1 MSLWYLNI
9 LGTWIEV
16 LNRLKTYCFK
26 KGISRSCEMITIRCH
41 LEKYL

>member
-16 LNRLKTYCFK
+16 LNCMKTYYFK
-26 KGISRSCEMITIRCH
+26 KEISRSCEMIIMQCR

>member
-9 LGTWIEV
+9 LGMWIEV

-26 KGISRSCEMITIRCH
+26 KGISRSCEMITIQCH

>member
-26 KGISRSCEMITIRCH
+26 KGISRSCEMITIQCP

>member
-1 MSLWYLNI
+1 MSIWYLNI

-26 KGISRSCEMITIRCH
+26 KGISRSCEMITIQCH

>member
-16 LNRLKTYCFK
+16 LNHLKTYCFK
-26 KGISRSCEMITIRCH
+26 KEISRSCEMIMIQCR
-41 LEKYL
+41 LEKFL

>member
-9 LGTWIEV
+9 LDTWIEV
-16 LNRLKTYCFK
+16 LNRLKTYYFK
-26 KGISRSCEMITIRCH
+26 KEISRSCEMITIQCH